1 MYKLIVTELAHQ
13 DLDNIVLYIAVQLAN
28 PTAASNFLDEVE
40 KCYAYL
46 KSNPMMYPKCND
58 SRLEKEG
65 YRKAVVKNYI
75 IIYKVD
81 EDAKKVNILRFFYG
95 AQDYNKLM

>member
-13 DLDNIVLYIAVQLAN
+13 DLDNIVSYIAVQLAN
-28 PTAASNFLDEVE
+28 PTAASDFLDEVD
-40 KCYAYL
+40 KCYGYL
-46 KSNPMMYPKCND
+46 KRNPLMYSKCQD

-65 YRKAVVKNYI
+65 YRKVVVKNYI

-81 EDAKKVNILRFFYG
+81 ENDKKVNILRFFYG
-95 AQDYNKLM
+95 AQDYAKLI